1 MQPAYFSPDPELV
14 NPDSPEPFV
23 DNFDP
28 APLEHPEPAIA
39 EDEQR
44 PPRQRGRPAR
54 VRSGSRGRPRGAGQH
69 RVPRPAAVV
78 HLFNTDDERIP
89 IIPRGK
95 K

>member
-1 MQPAYFSPDPELV
+1 MGPSRQLEPHALFASNEPPPSYHDMQPAYFSPDPELV

-23 DNFDP
+23 DNFDS

-54 VRSGSRGRPRGAGQH
+54 VRSGSHVLA
-69 RVPRPAAVV
+69 
-78 HLFNTDDERIP
+78 E
-89 IIPRGK
+89 
-95 K
+95 